1 MIGVIMVMRP
11 SHEYM
16 NGSSTTPPNCQ
27 NGSGVYKDNIDRTW
41 YPATCLLHITGFLP
55 NFSMF

>member
-1 MIGVIMVMRP
+1 MRRPSVPCIVFSCSQKECGVIGVIMVMRP

-27 NGSGVYKDNIDRTW
+27 NGSGVYKDNI
-41 YPATCLLHITGFLP
+41 I
-55 NFSMF
+55 